1 MTRSQERFATQRPST
16 RSADKC
22 AADRVGPLT
31 GPHLLERPAVPIRTS
46 GGGDYWVGLSNGRIH
61 NVRAE
66 AIGNSGVVVSCN
78 LGVQMLISLV
88 DAARL
93 IHAVTLAREAAL
105 YGEDSFAGCQLWC
118 LLRRQ
123 SRT

>member
-1 MTRSQERFATQRPST
+1 M
-16 RSADKC
+16 
-22 AADRVGPLT
+22 
-31 GPHLLERPAVPIRTS
+31 
-46 GGGDYWVGLSNGRIH
+46 GLSNVRIH
-61 NVRAE
+61 NVTAE

-88 DAARL
+88 DVARL

-105 YGEDSFAGCQLWC
+105 CGEDSFAGCQLWC